1 MMYSPIFVRSLAK
14 QTSVL
19 FKIVIKHAEVNLL
32 IILSSEQIILLK
44 NLAYISVYR
53 NQQKI

>member
-1 MMYSPIFVRSLAK
+1 MYSIIFVRSLAK